1 MTTAG
6 SLGIGLALALAG
18 WLAVGCGREERS
30 AGPVDLEPGE
40 VADQEGAVCG
50 MLVRGQSAPRAQV
63 IHRDGEHSFLCSIGD
78 LLAYLDVPS
87 PHGAPAKV
95 FVEVMEPSEHPGESH
110 PGPHPWIPAE
120 EGVYVV
126 GIPRPGVMGASVLI
140 YRSRDDAEQVTE
152 GTSATIVDFEGLRSW
167 WQRRES
173 AVPTRVVLSGPTMG
187 TTWSVVASRPDPS
200 RAELRRAQAAVE
212 ERLETTERLMSTW
225 DPDSEL
231 TRFNR
236 HASTGPFRLSAQ
248 TLEVLRLALGV
259 SEKTAGAFDV
269 TVGPLVAA
277 WGFGAEPRSPARRPD
292 AAELAEIRGR
302 VGFRLL
308 GLDPSKATVRK
319 RRADVIC
326 DLSGIAKGF
335 AVDEVA
341 RALTDLGWTDF
352 LIEVGGEVRARGR
365 RPDGEIWRVG
375 VERPDASGRAV
386 QAVVALADRA
396 MATSGDYRS
405 FRIESDEREG
415 DERLSHVIDP
425 RTGRPVSHQL
435 ASVSVVHPDAALADA
450 WATALLVLGPEQGH
464 ALAEAESIGA
474 YFITRTGH
482 DTFATRATRDFP
494 EVRLLRSPY
503 ERDFP
508 PPAAANQ

>member
-1 MTTAG
+1 MAG
-6 SLGIGLALALAG
+6 RLGIGLALTLVG

-40 VADQEGAVCG
+40 VADHEGAVCG

-63 IHRDGEHSFLCSIGD
+63 IHRDGERSFVCSIGD

-87 PHGAPAKV
+87 PHGAPVKV

-110 PGPHPWIPAE
+110 PESHPWIPAE

-126 GIPRPGVMGASVLI
+126 GIPRRRIMGAPVLI
-140 YRSRDDAEQVTE
+140 YRSHDDAEQVTE
-152 GTSATIVDFEGLRSW
+152 GTSATVLDFEGLRSW
-167 WQRRES
+167 WQRREN
-173 AVPTRVVLSGPTMG
+173 AVPMRVVLSGPIMG
-187 TTWSVVASRPDPS
+187 TTWSVIASRLDPS
-200 RAELRRAQAAVE
+200 HAELRRARVAVE
-212 ERLETTERLMSTW
+212 EQLATTERLMSTW

-231 TRFNR
+231 SRFNR
-236 HASTGPFRLSAQ
+236 HVSTDPFRLSPQAR
-248 TLEVLRLALGV
+248 EVLSLALEV

-269 TVGPLVAA
+269 TVGPLVSA
-277 WGFGAEPRSPARRPD
+277 WGFGAGARSPARRPET
-292 AAELAEIRGR
+292 AELAEIRAR
-302 VGFRLL
+302 VGFRFLE
-308 GLDPSKATVRK
+308 LDPFKATVRK

-335 AVDEVA
+335 AVDEAA

-405 FRIESDEREG
+405 FRIESDDRRG

-425 RTGRPVSHQL
+425 RTGRPVSHHL
-435 ASVSVVHPDAALADA
+435 ASVSVVHGDAALADA
-450 WATALLVLGPEQGH
+450 WATALLVLGPEQGF
-464 ALAEAESIGA
+464 ALAEAEGIGA
-474 YFITRTGH
+474 YFITRTGD
-482 DTFATRATRDFP
+482 DTFATRATHDFP
-494 EVRLLRSPY
+494 AVQLPRSTH

-508 PPAAANQ
+508 PLAAANP